1 MKFKEHTMSYAYD
14 KDITTKFEL
23 LKEIYERDY
32 YINSYQINFYN
43 SKEEIPILSKK
54 KRLKQYKKFHKSF
67 PSNIQLR

>member
-1 MKFKEHTMSYAYD
+1 MILKEHSMSYAND
-14 KDITTKFEL
+14 KDISTKFDL
-23 LKEIYERDY
+23 LKEVYERDY
-32 YINSYQINFYN
+32 HINSYQINFYN